1 MEHKME
7 TNKQHKAH
15 RGQSLVEVALFF
27 PIFLILLAGVVE
39 VANILITQ
47 NRVTSAARASTR
59 FGADGGQD
67 EGMAVVVLNTVT
79 QTLETDPAV
88 WDVWAVRGTINGNGD
103 GFEPGTWEFN
113 HIYGIS
119 NTTRFSD
126 VVETEIQAQVL
137 QELQTDQ
144 DGDSSQPTI
153 AGGLRIVGT
162 YATHDIDS
170 ILGLQALPQFAN
182 INSATE
188 LAVMR
193 IAGLSLN
200 VTDGCTAFPIAVHEG
215 VRSVTQALYPASSDF
230 DNPNPP
236 DYNMFPAH
244 TPDVPLLQAEEGDLY
259 LIQNGFGSGNFGW
272 LSWNEYIAA
281 NANSLQNSLTW
292 PGDSND
298 YTDHGD
304 GGQAAP
310 GFGHVV
316 RGFIENGDPTDTTL
330 NIGDWVTANTGSVNA
345 NGVRNTLNDHIGP
358 GRTLRVIIWN
368 NAASQGSNGRYQIS
382 GFAVFRLHGYSLN
395 QGGQPSWILAEFIN
409 WDTSC
414 GQ

>member
-1 MEHKME
+1 MKAN
-7 TNKQHKAH
+7 NKQHKAH

-27 PIFLILLAGVVE
+27 PIFIILLAGVVE

-47 NRVTSAARASTR
+47 NRVTSAARAATR

-67 EGMAVVVLNTVT
+67 EGMAIVVLNTVT

-88 WDVWAVRGTINGNGD
+88 WDVWTIRGTVNANGD
-103 GFEPGTWEFN
+103 GFDPGTWQFT
-113 HIYGIS
+113 HVYGIS

-126 VVETEIQAQVL
+126 VNELEIQQQVL

-144 DGDSSQPTI
+144 DGNSSQPTI

-182 INSATE
+182 MNSATE

-193 IAGLSLN
+193 LAGLNLN

-215 VRSVTQALYPASSDF
+215 IRSVTQALYPAPNDF
-230 DNPNPP
+230 DNTNPP
-236 DYNMFPAH
+236 TYNSFPAH
-244 TPDVPLLQAEEGDLY
+244 TPDVPLLQAQEGDLY

-272 LSWNEYIAA
+272 LSWNEYI
-281 NANSLQNSLTW
+281 NASAVTLQNSLSW

-298 YTDHGD
+298 YTNYGD
-304 GGQAAP
+304 GGRP
-310 GFGHVV
+310 NPLFPYTV
-316 RGFIENGDPTDTTL
+316 RGFIENGTTDTTL
-330 NIGDWVTANTGSVNA
+330 SIGKWVSANTGSVNS
-345 NGVRNTLNDHIGP
+345 NGVRSTLNEHISL
-358 GRTLRVIIWN
+358 GRTLRVIVWDQ
-368 NAASQGSNGRYQIS
+368 SQEQGVNGSYRVS
-382 GFAVFRLHGYSLN
+382 RFAIFRLHGYSLN
-395 QGGQPSWILAEFIN
+395 QGGQPSWILAEFIR

>member
-1 MEHKME
+1 MN
-7 TNKQHKAH
+7 TNHKQHNAH
-15 RGQSLVEVALFF
+15 RGQSLVDVALFF
-27 PIFLILLAGVVE
+27 PIFIILLAGVVE

-47 NRVTSAARASTR
+47 NRVTSAARAATR

-88 WDVWAVRGTINGNGD
+88 WDIWSVRGTINANGD

-119 NTTRFSD
+119 NTIRFPD
-126 VVETEIQAQVL
+126 VNELEIQQQVL
-137 QELQTDQ
+137 QELQTDE

-182 INSATE
+182 MNSATE

-193 IAGLSLN
+193 LAGLN
-200 VTDGCTAFPIAVHEG
+200 HEVTDGCTAFPIAVHEG
-215 VRSVTQALYPASSDF
+215 IRSVTPQLYPAANDF
-230 DNPNPP
+230 DSPNPP
-236 DYNMFPAH
+236 TYGSFSAH
-244 TPDVPLLQAEEGDLY
+244 TPDVPLLEAKEGDVY
-259 LIQNGFGSGNFGW
+259 LIQNGFGAGNFGW
-272 LSWNEYIAA
+272 LSWNKYINPSA
-281 NANSLQNSLTW
+281 NTLQASLTW

-298 YTDHGD
+298 YTNHGD
-304 GGQAAP
+304 GGQVPP
-310 GFGHVV
+310 GFGYTV
-316 RGFIENGDPTDTTL
+316 RGFINAIDDTDTTL
-330 NIGDWVTANTGSVNA
+330 SLGDWVAVNTGSVNA
-345 NGVRNTLNDHIGP
+345 NGIRSILNEHISL
-358 GRTLRVIIWN
+358 GRTLRVIVWDT
-368 NAASQGSNGRYQIS
+368 AADPGVNGRYHIS
-382 GFAVFRLHGYSLN
+382 RFGIFKLHGYSLN
-395 QGGQPSWILAEFIN
+395 QGGQPSWILAEFIR